1 MLEQQ
6 QEFFEEISQN
16 ARNSFYIDGDWA
28 KPSSAEIFE
37 LVAPA
42 TEEIQIKVP
51 AGAIEDISRAV
62 DAARRAFDNG
72 PWPRKTFAE
81 RSVYLRRIAAE
92 MRKREH
98 LFKRLWP
105 AQIGAPIWWAEA
117 FLGRIP
123 EYFDFYAD
131 LGEQMPQYEIR
142 LTALGSAKVIQESV
156 GVCAL
161 IVPWNSP
168 YILLVQKLA
177 PALLAGC
184 TVVVKPSP
192 ETPFEAL
199 LMAECAEAA
208 GVPPGV
214 LNVVTAG
221 REVGDWLVRS
231 TSVDKVSF
239 TGSTAVGKH
248 IAKVCADRVARV
260 SLELGGKSAAIFC
273 DDADLSLWRDTVA
286 PFMIPL
292 SGQACFSQTRVLV
305 SRRRRKDVVDALV
318 QAMSS
323 MPLGDPWDPNTIF
336 GPLVSAAQRERVVGY
351 MELGKKEGAKIA
363 LGGGPVSSINR
374 GFFVEPTVFYGVTND
389 MRIAREEIF
398 GPVISVIEYEDEDD
412 AIRIA
417 NDSDFGLSGTIF
429 SEDMARAENM
439 ATRIRT
445 GNIGINTLQID
456 PVAPFGG
463 FKQSG
468 IGREAGKEG
477 LQQYLEA
484 KAIFFPAA

>member
-1 MLEQQ
+1 M
-6 QEFFEEISQN
+6 
-16 ARNSFYIDGDWA
+16 
-28 KPSSAEIFE
+28 
-37 LVAPA
+37 
-42 TEEIQIKVP
+42 
-51 AGAIEDISRAV
+51 
-62 DAARRAFDNG
+62 
-72 PWPRKTFAE
+72 
-81 RSVYLRRIAAE
+81 
-92 MRKREH
+92 
-98 LFKRLWP
+98 
-105 AQIGAPIWWAEA
+105 
-117 FLGRIP
+117 
-123 EYFDFYAD
+123 
-131 LGEQMPQYEIR
+131 
-142 LTALGSAKVIQESV
+142 
-156 GVCAL
+156 
-161 IVPWNSP
+161 
-168 YILLVQKLA
+168 
-177 PALLAGC
+177 
-184 TVVVKPSP
+184 
-192 ETPFEAL
+192 
-199 LMAECAEAA
+199 
-208 GVPPGV
+208 
-214 LNVVTAG
+214 
-221 REVGDWLVRS
+221 
-231 TSVDKVSF
+231 
-239 TGSTAVGKH
+239 GKH

-318 QAMSS
+318 EAMSS